1 METKRA
7 TNTHQGQPA
16 VAKKMEILNLDV
28 QVILISKLKP
38 VVPDDKIGVAI
49 VDAGL
54 HRPLPPLDV
63 ASPPHQRCHRPLPGR

>member
-1 METKRA
+1 M
-7 TNTHQGQPA
+7 
-16 VAKKMEILNLDV
+16 
-28 QVILISKLKP
+28 LKP

-63 ASPPHQRCHRPLPGR
+63 TSTSHQCCHRPLPGR